1 VVADTQLGAD
11 RAGSYWSFYE
21 MRFELID
28 RIVELQPGAR
38 IKAVKNLSLAEEY
51 LGDHFPNFP
60 VMPGVLMLE
69 ALTQAGAWLIRAT
82 EDFAHSMIRL
92 SEATN
97 LRYGQFVQPGNTL
110 TVTTEIISMSGGEV
124 KLKAQGTV
132 DGRLTVSARLV
143 LTRYNLADR
152 NSNDAD
158 LDRKTVEELRR
169 RFQLIYPQ
177 GKAAS
182 A

>member
-1 VVADTQLGAD
+1 
-11 RAGSYWSFYE
+11 

-28 RIVELQPGAR
+28 RIIELQPGASV
-38 IKAVKNLSLAEEY
+38 KAMKNLTLAEEY

-82 EDFAHSMIRL
+82 EDFAHSIIMLRQ
-92 SEATN
+92 ANN

-110 TVTTEIISMSGGEV
+110 MVSVEIVEMGE
-124 KLKAQGTV
+124 KETRLKAQGTV
-132 DGRLTVSARLV
+132 DGKLTVGARLV
-143 LTRYNLADR
+143 LARYNLADQ
-152 NSNDAD
+152 NPDSAD
-158 LDRKTVEELRR
+158 LDRTTIEDLRK

-177 GKAAS
+177 EKTS
-182 A
+182 L